1 MQWGSPNTRSGLL
14 GLFLL
19 NSFFMKQLLFVI
31 SFLFAANFS
40 FGQQIQPLSAD
51 EEKTFDF
58 AKGNSIALGME
69 SKMLLNSK
77 GDVLVYF
84 MPGDYPLRAVD
95 SVTVVA
101 GKTKKTFNT
110 LSPYLIKDV
119 ENEIEV
125 SVTMYHRG
133 DTLEFHAS
141 GEKTL
146 SASIKVAPKPW
157 LTDDGITFGLL
168 AIVLAMIFY
177 TANSSNANWKKFYS
191 IIPALLLCYL
201 IPGLLSTFGIISSEY
216 SGLYSAAKTYLLP
229 AALILM
235 TIGIDFKGII
245 NLGPKALIMFFTGT
259 IGIVLGGP
267 IAIWIYSLV
276 SPEVVGGVGEEAAW
290 RGMSTLAGSWI
301 GGGANQMA
309 MLELYDYKKSLFGK
323 MVTVDIIVAQ
333 LWMIFLLWGAA
344 RHKMFDKWLKADG
357 SAIEDLKNRMENYE
371 AQNSRKPALKDY
383 MLMLGLSF
391 GLVGF
396 AHWISSYLGPFF
408 ENLWGSTSPLASE
421 FFWLIVIC
429 TIGALIYA
437 GTRARKYEGAGAS
450 KLGSVFIYILVAIIG
465 MKMDIRVAL
474 QEPQLII
481 VGAIWMGFHAI
492 LLFAVAKWI
501 KAPFFFLAVGSKA
514 NVGGAASAPV
524 VAAAFHPSLA
534 SVGVLLAVLGY
545 AIGSFAAVICAELM
559 SAVAP

>member
-1 MQWGSPNTRSGLL
+1 
-14 GLFLL
+14 
-19 NSFFMKQLLFVI
+19 MKQLLFVLSLLLVSGI
-31 SFLFAANFS
+31 SFS
-40 FGQQIQPLSAD
+40 QQIQPLSSD

-58 AKGNSIALGME
+58 AKENAIALGME
-69 SKMLLNSK
+69 SKMLLDGE

-84 MPGDYPLRAVD
+84 MPGDYPLRDVD
-95 SVTVVA
+95 SVVVA
-101 GKTKKTFNT
+101 VGKTKEVYTT
-110 LSPYLIKDV
+110 LSPYLIKGIEGEV
-119 ENEIEV
+119 EV
-125 SVTMYHRG
+125 SVTMYDKG

-141 GEKTL
+141 DAKSLTATL
-146 SASIKVAPKPW
+146 KVAPKPW
-157 LTDDGITFGLL
+157 ITDDGITFGLL

-177 TANSSNANWKKFYS
+177 TANSSNSGWKRFYGV
-191 IIPALLLCYL
+191 IPALLLCYL
-201 IPGLLSTFGIISSEY
+201 IPGLLSTFGVISSEY

-267 IAIWIYSLV
+267 LAIWIYSLV
-276 SPEVVGGVGEEAAW
+276 SPEVVGGVGEEATW

-371 AQNSRKPALKDY
+371 AQNSRKPVLKDY

-408 ENLWGSTSPLASE
+408 EELWGSTSPLASE

-437 GTRARKYEGAGAS
+437 ATRARKYEGAGAS

-465 MKMDIRVAL
+465 MKMDITIAF
-474 QEPQLII
+474 QEPQLIL
-481 VGAIWMGFHAI
+481 VGIIWMAFHAA

>member
-1 MQWGSPNTRSGLL
+1 M
-14 GLFLL
+14 
-19 NSFFMKQLLFVI
+19 
-31 SFLFAANFS
+31 
-40 FGQQIQPLSAD
+40 SA
-51 EEKTFDF
+51 
-58 AKGNSIALGME
+58 
-69 SKMLLNSK
+69 
-77 GDVLVYF
+77 
-84 MPGDYPLRAVD
+84 
-95 SVTVVA
+95 TV
-101 GKTKKTFNT
+101 K
-110 LSPYLIKDV
+110 I
-119 ENEIEV
+119 
-125 SVTMYHRG
+125 
-133 DTLEFHAS
+133 
-141 GEKTL
+141 
-146 SASIKVAPKPW
+146 APKPW
-157 LTDDGITFGLL
+157 ITDDGITFGLL

-177 TANSSNANWKKFYS
+177 TANSSNPNWKKFYN

-201 IPGLLSTFGIISSEY
+201 IPGLLSTFGVISSEY

-267 IAIWIYSLV
+267 IAIWLYSLI
-276 SPEVVGGVGEEAAW
+276 SPDVVGGVGEEAAW

-323 MVTVDIIVAQ
+323 MITVDIIVAQ

-344 RHKMFDKWLKADG
+344 RAKMFDKWLKADD

-371 AQNSRKPALKDY
+371 AQNSRKPVLKDY

-396 AHWISSYLGPFF
+396 AHWASAHLGPFF
-408 ENLWGSTSPLASE
+408 ENLWGPNSPLASS

-429 TIGALIYA
+429 TVGALIYA
-437 GTRARKYEGAGAS
+437 RTRARKYEGAGAS

-481 VGAIWMGFHAI
+481 VGAIWMAFHAI

-559 SAVAP
+559 SMVAPV